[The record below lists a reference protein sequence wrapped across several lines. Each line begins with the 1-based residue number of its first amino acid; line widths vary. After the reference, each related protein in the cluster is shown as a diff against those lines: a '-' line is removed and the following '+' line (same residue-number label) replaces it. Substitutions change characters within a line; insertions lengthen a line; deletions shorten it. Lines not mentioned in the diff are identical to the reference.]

1 MMGNALPP
9 ISPRPAMRITKQQRQ
24 AFIQKLI
31 EKGGEAKVKALAQD
45 LYGNEPQHAITA
57 HEVAQSC
64 KRFKHVALSID
75 GTVTVTQKGRE
86 FCSL

>member
-1 MMGNALPP
+1 
-9 ISPRPAMRITKQQRQ
+9 MRTTKQQRQ

-45 LYGNEPQHAITA
+45 LYGDDPEHVITA
-57 HEVAQSC
+57 YEVAQSC
-64 KRFKHVALSID
+64 KRFKHVALFID
-75 GTVTVTQKGRE
+75 GTVTVTEKGRE

>member
-1 MMGNALPP
+1 
-9 ISPRPAMRITKQQRQ
+9 MRTTKQQRA

-45 LYGNEPQHAITA
+45 LYGDKPEHVITA
-57 HEVAQSC
+57 HEVAQAC
-64 KRFKHVALSID
+64 KRLKLVVLSID